1 MHEVGKPGYIQY
13 VQIRDLG
20 RGFFHIGT
28 VRSVLYRI
36 WVCPRYG
43 IRGTKASE
51 ASVLDTLLGT
61 TYVGVYET

>member
-1 MHEVGKPGYIQY
+1 MPHSGTERLIP
-13 VQIRDLG
+13 
-20 RGFFHIGT
+20 GT

-51 ASVLDTLLGT
+51 ASILDTLLGT